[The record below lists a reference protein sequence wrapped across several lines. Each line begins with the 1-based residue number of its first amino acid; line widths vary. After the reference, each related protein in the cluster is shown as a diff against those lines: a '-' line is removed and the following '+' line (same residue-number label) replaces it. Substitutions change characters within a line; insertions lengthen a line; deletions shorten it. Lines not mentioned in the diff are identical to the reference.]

1 MTSSQDKREQ
11 QQTWTGAID
20 WWRTYAEMEARL
32 TAAVSERMLDLA
44 GLAPGMRVLDIASG
58 SGEPALAAARRLG
71 LSGHV
76 LATDLIPAVLELAKE
91 RATRAGLT
99 NVEFRVADAESLEV
113 PEASFDVAT
122 LRWGLMYIPDAAAAL
137 ARIRRAL
144 KPGGVLVIAAWAAPE
159 QVSFTLP
166 RRILARHREMPP
178 VAPDAP
184 AVSRYGDPGRLRTV
198 LDTAGFHVDTEDA
211 MDTPVVEASDGAG
224 IVDWALRMGGSF
236 AALVNEL
243 PPPAR
248 RAWEADLVAAAEKHR
263 DGDRVVL
270 GGTTWLVLARR

>member
-1 MTSSQDKREQ
+1 MSSTPDNREQ
-11 QQTWTGAID
+11 EQTWTGAID
-20 WWRTYAEMEARL
+20 WWRSYAEMEARL

-76 LATDLIPAVLELAKE
+76 LATDLVPSVLKLAKE
-91 RATRAGLT
+91 RAAHAGVT
-99 NVEFRVADAESLEV
+99 NIEFRVADAETLEV

-122 LRWGLMYIPDAAAAL
+122 VRWGLMYIPDAAGAL

-144 KPGGVLVIAAWAAPE
+144 RPGGALVVAAWAAPE

-166 RRILARHREMPP
+166 RRILARHRELPP

-184 AVSRYGDPGRLRTV
+184 AVSRFGEPGR
-198 LDTAGFHVDTEDA
+198 
-211 MDTPVVEASDGAG
+211 
-224 IVDWALRMGGSF
+224 
-236 AALVNEL
+236 
-243 PPPAR
+243 
-248 RAWEADLVAAAEKHR
+248 
-263 DGDRVVL
+263 
-270 GGTTWLVLARR
+270 